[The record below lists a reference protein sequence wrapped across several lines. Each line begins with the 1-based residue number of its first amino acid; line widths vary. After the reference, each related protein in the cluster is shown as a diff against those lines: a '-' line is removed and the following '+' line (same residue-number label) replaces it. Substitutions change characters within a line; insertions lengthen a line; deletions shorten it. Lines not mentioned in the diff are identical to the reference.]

1 MRKALGR
8 GRPRGPTEGA
18 DGACA
23 QQSYSPQRSAALRG
37 RLSGTNAMPRATA
50 PCIKARTRW
59 AGGAGSAGKRQ
70 QTRPTCGEGVSVAE
84 GGSYES
90 CLNTLCEQLGPMNE
104 GWHMR
109 DPSGRASHRAPSLNR
124 CVVPTRSSGLRTA
137 ASVSGH
143 RPYRWP
149 RNSNSSRCAVLRRA
163 DALVG
168 RCALVAML
176 SPLWPPEA
184 RLASAV
190 RAGGLCASRCAARQR
205 GPTQKRSGS
214 SDKGSKGEPE
224 QASSHASCSM
234 RQDL

>member
-23 QQSYSPQRSAALRG
+23 QQSYSPQRSAASRG

-50 PCIKARTRW
+50 PCIKACTRW

-84 GGSYES
+84 GGSYVS
-90 CLNTLCEQLGPMNE
+90 CSNTLCEQLGPMNE

-124 CVVPTRSSGLRTA
+124 CGVPTRSNGLRTA
-137 ASVSGH
+137 TSVSGH
-143 RPYRWP
+143 IASSLAHSARWP
-149 RNSNSSRCAVLRRA
+149 RSSNSSRCAVLRRG

-168 RCALVAML
+168 RCALVARL
-176 SPLWPPEA
+176 SPFRLPEVP
-184 RLASAV
+184 LASAV
-190 RAGGLCASRCAARQR
+190 RAGG
-205 GPTQKRSGS
+205 
-214 SDKGSKGEPE
+214 
-224 QASSHASCSM
+224 
-234 RQDL
+234 